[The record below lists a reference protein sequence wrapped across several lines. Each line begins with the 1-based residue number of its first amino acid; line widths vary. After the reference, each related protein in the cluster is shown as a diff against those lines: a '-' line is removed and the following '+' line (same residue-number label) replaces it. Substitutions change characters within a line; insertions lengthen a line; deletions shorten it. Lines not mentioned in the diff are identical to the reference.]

1 MYKNQTIWLT
11 LTLGTFHSL
20 YNSPPCAG
28 SSYEQWTLFLDSS
41 STFLC
46 NSPNVPRS
54 YRILKPERVFTK
66 NSSAKPSNSKRLQ
79 DTWASCSTDT
89 RQQWTYPW
97 PSVRCA
103 GTWPGGGTTRCSAVT
118 AARASSRGTAP
129 SQTSS
134 SAARVGCARWTG
146 GAGPCV
152 NTADSRSVS
161 EWAWPSMGSSQSAPT
176 PSKCPS
182 LHTPMSFNRK
192 CFKNTVIF

>member
-103 GTWPGGGTTRCSAVT
+103 GTWPGSGT
-118 AARASSRGTAP
+118 
-129 SQTSS
+129 
-134 SAARVGCARWTG
+134 ARVGCARWTG

-161 EWAWPSMGSSQSAPT
+161 EWAWPSMGSSKSAPT

-182 LHTPMSFNRK
+182 LHTPMSFNRI
-192 CFKNTVIF
+192 CFKNTVIFKYL